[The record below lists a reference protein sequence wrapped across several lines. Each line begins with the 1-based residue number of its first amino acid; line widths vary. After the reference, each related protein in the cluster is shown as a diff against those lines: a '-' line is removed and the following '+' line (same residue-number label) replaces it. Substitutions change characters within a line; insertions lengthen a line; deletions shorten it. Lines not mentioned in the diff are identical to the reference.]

1 MASIIS
7 VDNIRSTGGTA
18 NIIDIDSSANTT
30 AITIDSNGRLGD
42 LTMNGEGGTG
52 NTSVRQGLAK
62 SWVSADT
69 GSTVATNDSFNHS
82 SVTDNAT
89 GDESFNFTN
98 NMSNDDYAVSGCAK
112 SQDVAFNGKMTVF
125 CFASVTSASAIGTS
139 FFRITTL
146 YGNSGSALQFARHAD
161 LTTAL
166 AHGDLA

>member
-1 MASIIS
+1 MALTKVGSGGIE
-7 VDNIRSTGGTA
+7 NIT
-18 NIIDIDSSANTT
+18 NSANATFL
-30 AITIDSNGRLGD
+30 TIDASEQI
-42 LTMNGEGGTG
+42 TVASEGGAVT
-52 NTSVRQGLAK
+52 TSLQQGLAK

-125 CFASVTSASAIGTS
+125 CFASVASASAIGTS

-146 YGNSGSALQFARHAD
+146 YQNSGSALQYARHAD

>member
-62 SWVSADT
+62 AWALWNGQAATPAFNDSLNCSSLTDTGTGQYNPQLTNAMSSSHFVSA
-69 GSTVATNDSFNHS
+69 
-82 SVTDNAT
+82 
-89 GDESFNFTN
+89 
-98 NMSNDDYAVSGCAK
+98 
-112 SQDVAFNGKMTVF
+112 
-125 CFASVTSASAIGTS
+125 TSA
-139 FFRITTL
+139 
-146 YGNSGSALQFARHAD
+146 HAAGVAWTAAVYVGGR
-161 LTTAL
+161 TTAQMHYQTVQSSNQS
-166 AHGDLA
+166 AVDSNPCDIVSFGDLA

>member
-1 MASIIS
+1 MSEIKT
-7 VDNIRSTGGTA
+7 DKLTGVGTA
-18 NIIDIDSSANTT
+18 GSIVVT
-30 AITIDSNGRLGD
+30 
-42 LTMNGEGGTG
+42 GEGNSTTT
-52 NTSVRQGLAK
+52 NLQQGLAK

-112 SQDVAFNGKMTVF
+112 SQDTAFNGKMTVF
-125 CFASVTSASAIGTS
+125 CFASVASASAIGTS

-146 YGNSGSALQFARHAD
+146 YGNSGSALQYARHAD